1 MTGVSLTFLISTFG
15 IAGMIFLKVIELRT
29 GKPSLMSKVSGKTNH
44 IVRKYYNKV
53 RRFLAYFNRRNAV
66 LLFRFVVFHTV
77 VFVRKSYIWS
87 KEMIMKLKPAQ
98 HLRDMVDGKGVIK
111 KKGAVS
117 FFLQRI
123 AEEAQAAHEEAL
135 EEALAA
141 EKAKRA
147 MKGSQEKFEI

>member
-1 MTGVSLTFLISTFG
+1 MAVSLTFLISTFG
-15 IAGMIFLKVIELRT
+15 IAGMILLKALELHT
-29 GKPSLMSKVSGKTNH
+29 GKPSLMSKISDKTNH
-44 IVRKYYNKV
+44 IVRKYYNKG

-66 LLFRFVVFHTV
+66 LLFRFVIFHMIVFL
-77 VFVRKSYIWS
+77 RKAFLWT
-87 KEMIMKLKPAQ
+87 KEKVMSFKVAQ
-98 HLRDMVDGKGVIK
+98 NFRDMIEGRGVIK

-141 EKAKRA
+141 EEAKRA
-147 MKGSQEKFEI
+147 AK